1 MGTIYT
7 SAEGIE
13 PEEEEGFEF
22 SEALKDQV
30 VGLGLAFKDAVS
42 SMLTLSITSLQVEE
56 EEGED
61 TLRELIR
68 RDFTPASAMAFMVFI
83 LIYTSCLGTYAVM
96 VREIGKLR
104 ATLFLGYSFVMA
116 WALGFVVYRVMMVF

>member
-1 MGTIYT
+1 M
-7 SAEGIE
+7 
-13 PEEEEGFEF
+13 
-22 SEALKDQV
+22 KDQG

-56 EEGED
+56 EGED
-61 TLRELIR
+61 TLRKLIR
-68 RDFTPASAMAFMVFI
+68 KDFTPASAMAFMVFI

-96 VREIGKLR
+96 VREIGKIR

-116 WALGFVVYRVMMVF
+116 WFLGFVVYMVMMVF